1 MKVNIENSRGIL
13 LAQWTWTW
21 RSGWAGAGEGAPTQ
35 DSREESNHRRH
46 KHPCDLECS
55 GGGGSRGEGYRL
67 VRHYSQID
75 SATVEKTTYNNGAQ
89 KRDKRSPLRGR
100 KLRRQLAGV
109 VQRETASTIYLE
121 VCAVVGTNYILC
133 SVGPKPKQNKTNK
146 NPPQIPEKQQEGMQE
161 VSRDTLIRVGWRPR
175 HWPLTRIQLC
185 HLRRAVP
192 SVPST
197 DRRGDL
203 RNRQA
208 AFPASTRLPLPSSSR
223 MRVFFLHEGSAVPE
237 PGRRGRDPTEEPGFL
252 EPCCARARAARR
264 RSSRQPG
271 GARN

>member
-1 MKVNIENSRGIL
+1 M

-55 GGGGSRGEGYRL
+55 VGGGSRGEGYRL
-67 VRHYSQID
+67 VRHYSQVD

-185 HLRRAVP
+185 HLRRLSRRSVYRPTGRLKKPP
-192 SVPST
+192 SRFPCLDTTSPPFLLQ
-197 DRRGDL
+197 DESLFPPRRK
-203 RNRQA
+203 
-208 AFPASTRLPLPSSSR
+208 
-223 MRVFFLHEGSAVPE
+223 
-237 PGRRGRDPTEEPGFL
+237 
-252 EPCCARARAARR
+252 CCPRAGKARAGSHGRAWLPRALLRKSARGAEAVIKAAW
-264 RSSRQPG
+264 RS
-271 GARN
+271 